1 MEICVSLN
9 FFIIMDKYLVNKK
22 WKQIAKG
29 HTAFCILGGPS
40 SKYVKDI
47 NDIIKNN
54 FTITLNRSIEVFP
67 NADMFITSDN
77 NIAREYFEDKE
88 FFMHKFRGGKFL
100 KNQSNF
106 TYDEEPLWVK
116 GKRNVLL
123 KNPNLMKV
131 IACNNFPSYNTSFST
146 GQLYKYK
153 GIEYAKQVNNTY
165 ICIEHRNLQ
174 GESYPVLSPTLP
186 ETIEKYGTD
195 PLNFYPGGN
204 TSGIL
209 FQLLWYMGFS
219 KVIVVGYG
227 DKGKS
232 IRSEGYEE
240 VIDSYWSKDKTEFE
254 WSNLE
259 IHGLVSHY
267 NKWGD
272 NFKILKGGEICKEY
286 ANFPLAN
293 LKDLHTFPDSKKQ
306 LVTKLCN
313 L

>member
-1 MEICVSLN
+1 MENSTSIKNLEDNVQDN
-9 FFIIMDKYLVNKK
+9 
-22 WKQIAKG
+22 
-29 HTAFCILGGPS
+29 
-40 SKYVKDI
+40 SKEIDNI
-47 NDIIKNN
+47 DDIIANN
-54 FTITLNRSIEVFP
+54 FTITVNRSIEVFP

-77 NIAREYFEDKE
+77 NIAREYFEEGE
-88 FFMHKFRGGKFL
+88 FFLHKFKGGKFL
-100 KNQSNF
+100 KNQAGF
-106 TYDEEPLWVK
+106 IYDEEPSWIK
-116 GKRNVLL
+116 GKRNILL
-123 KNPNLMKV
+123 QNPNLIKI
-131 IACNNFPSYNTSFST
+131 IACNDFPSYNTPFTT

-165 ICIEHRNLQ
+165 ICVEYRNAQ
-174 GESYPVLSPTLP
+174 GESHPTLSPNFP

-195 PLNFYPGGN
+195 PLSFYPGGN

-219 KVIVVGYG
+219 KVVVVGYG

-232 IRSEGYEE
+232 IRSEGYKE
-240 VIDSYWSKDKTEFE
+240 VVDSYWDKDKVEFE
-254 WSNLE
+254 WSNSE

-286 ANFPLAN
+286 ANFSLAN
-293 LKDLHTFPDSKKQ
+293 LKDLHIAPDNKNRLINKF
-306 LVTKLCN
+306 CN